1 MTTNF
6 KQLAVSG
13 VQSLQPYQPGK
24 PIDELAREFGLNEED
39 IIKLA
44 SNENPLGPSPKVLAA
59 IQEALPELTRY
70 PDGAGF
76 ELKQAISNKFGLQK
90 EQITLGNGSSD
101 ILDFICRAFV
111 NPGENIVT
119 SQHAFA
125 IYGIIATIVGAHC
138 IKVPAI
144 NYAHDL
150 DAMAAAINDKTRVV
164 FVTNPNNPTGTWIN
178 KNDLINF
185 LDKIPANVLVL
196 LDEAYFEY
204 VQNADYPDGLSLLP
218 AYPNLVVARTFSKAY
233 GLAAMRVGYG
243 ASSVEVAD
251 LLNRVR
257 PPFNV
262 NSLALVAATASL
274 SDDGYVQRS
283 IAENSKGMQ
292 QLEAAFNELNIE
304 YIPSVANFIAFKI
317 PSPLKAAEVFQQLLA
332 KGVIVRPI
340 AGYEM
345 PDYLRVSIG
354 TAQENQGFIEALT
367 QVLAWVLLFRV
378 LPLSA

>member
-59 IQEALPELTRY
+59 IQEALAELTRY

-76 ELKQAISNKFGLQK
+76 ELKQALNKKFGLQK

-178 KNDLINF
+178 KKDLISF
-185 LDKIPANVLVL
+185 LDKIPANILVL

-204 VQNADYPDGLSLLP
+204 VQDADYPDGLSLLP

-274 SDDGYVQRS
+274 SDDEYVQRS

-317 PSPLKAAEVFQQLLA
+317 PSQLKAAEVFQQLLA

-354 TAQENQGFIEALT
+354 TEPENQGFIEALT
-367 QVLAWVLLFRV
+367 QVLA
-378 LPLSA
+378 

>member
-204 VQNADYPDGLSLLP
+204 VQNAEYPDGLSLLP